1 MLIFASESE
10 ISQAGGQ
17 IMSNEDVLGLDVS
30 EEKIYRSLS
39 YLDG

>member
-10 ISQAGGQ
+10 IPQADGQ

-30 EEKIYRSLS
+30 EKIYRPLS
-39 YLDG
+39 YLEG